1 MSLYFTLLY
10 LVARY
15 LLPNHCLLPSAAGCR
30 KLFSSVHFFLII
42 INSAQCAL
50 QCLKALV
57 IIFILALWAYS
68 IYRWAWFQMDMCWFD
83 VLIKWSNVVAGM
95 IIEHVKWLAAYKQGS
110 HWMPLDIVGAQQK
123 TCWAI
128 LFIWKQSNWQKIFW
142 KLKTISCWKESDF
155 PIYGKYWLSNV
166 WHAD

>member
-1 MSLYFTLLY
+1 MYFTLLY

-15 LLPNHCLLPSAAGCR
+15 LLPNHCLLPSEAGCR

-42 INSAQCAL
+42 INSAQRAL
-50 QCLKALV
+50 QYLKALV
-57 IIFILALWAYS
+57 VIFILALWAYS

-83 VLIKWSNVVAGM
+83 VLIKWSNVVVGK
-95 IIEHVKWLAAYKQGS
+95 IIEHVKWLAAYKQG
-110 HWMPLDIVGAQQK
+110 HPLNATRYSVSSTKDLLSDSIYLK
-123 TCWAI
+123 TVQLTKNI
-128 LFIWKQSNWQKIFW
+128 L

>member
-50 QCLKALV
+50 QYLKALV
-57 IIFILALWAYS
+57 VIFILALWAYS

-83 VLIKWSNVVAGM
+83 VLIKWSNVVVEK
-95 IIEHVKWLAAYKQGS
+95 IIEHVKWLATVLISKAATECHSILCELNKR
-110 HWMPLDIVGAQQK
+110 PAQRFY
-123 TCWAI
+123 
-128 LFIWKQSNWQKIFW
+128 LFENSPIDENIW
-142 KLKTISCWKESDF
+142 KLKTISWKESDF